1 MSAET
6 IERGYVYRFFD
17 VDGGLL
23 YVGITRDMS
32 QRFAAHRREARWW
45 FDVATVTV
53 EVTAGMVEAEYAEAV
68 AILSE
73 RPAHNRSRPSVE
85 RARSRVESDGVDV
98 RRLVAAV
105 EELRTERDALY
116 VRAVVAEATAAQM
129 GNVAAT
135 YRDRAVTAVANMR
148 HAEECAALESARL
161 AREAAE
167 SRLQE
172 RLDALPVFVSG
183 WGDDL

>member
-1 MSAET
+1 MSAEA
-6 IERGYVYRFFD
+6 IERGYVYRFYD
-17 VDGGLL
+17 LDGGLL

-32 QRFAAHRREARWW
+32 QRFAAHRRDALWW
-45 FDVATVTV
+45 VDVASVTV
-53 EVTAGMVEAEYAEAV
+53 EVTAGRAEAEYAEAV

-85 RARSRVESDGVDV
+85 RARSRVESSGVDV

-105 EELRTERDALY
+105 EQLRMERDALH
-116 VRAVVAEATAAQM
+116 VRAVIAEATAAHM

-135 YRDRAVTAVANMR
+135 YRDRAATAVANMR
-148 HAEECAALESARL
+148 HGEECAALESARL

-172 RLDALPVFVSG
+172 RLGALPVSVSS
-183 WGDDL
+183 WGDEL

>member
-1 MSAET
+1 MSAES
-6 IERGYVYRFFD
+6 IERGYVYRFYD
-17 VDGGLL
+17 GDGGLL

-32 QRFAAHRREARWW
+32 QRFAAHRRDAPWW
-45 FDVATVTV
+45 SDVATVTV

-85 RARSRVESDGVDV
+85 RGRSRVESNGVDV

-105 EELRTERDALY
+105 EGLRTERDALF
-116 VRAVVAEATAAQM
+116 VRAVLAEATAAQM
-129 GNVAAT
+129 ANVAAT
-135 YRDRAVTAVANMR
+135 YRDRAATAVANMR
-148 HAEECAALESARL
+148 HAEECVALESARV

-167 SRLQE
+167 SRLQA
-172 RLDALPVFVSG
+172 RLDALPVSVSA